1 MRTRID
7 KVLKE
12 QGRTQVW
19 LAGQLGIKPQHL
31 TVIINGT
38 IKLTT
43 IRAFKIMELLSIK
56 FEELYEEVK

>member
-7 KVLKE
+7 AILKE
-12 QGRTQVW
+12 QGRSQVW
-19 LAGQLGIKPQHL
+19 LAKHLGITPQHL
-31 TVIINGT
+31 TLIINGK

-43 IRAFKIMELLSIK
+43 IRAYKIMELLSIK